1 MFVDFFYHMR
11 ERGLPVSI
19 TEWLTL
25 ISALSK
31 GHGVGS
37 LDRFYSLCRS
47 VCIKSETH
55 FDLYDQCFAEH
66 FQGVEAPEGVLEEIL
81 QWLQGPKG
89 LRDLS
94 PQEIE
99 ALKQLD
105 LDELRREFEKR
116 LQEQKGRH
124 DGGNRWIGTGGT
136 SPFGNSGYNPGG
148 VRIGGGGG
156 NRSAVQIASERRFQ
170 NLRNDVQLDVRQIG
184 MALRQLRRL
193 GRDGPPDIL
202 DLDGTIDK
210 TARDGGE
217 IDLVF
222 EADRKNTVKLLL
234 LMDVG
239 GSMNPYTR
247 LCERLFS
254 AAHGASHFQR
264 FRYFYFHNCPYEM
277 LFTDYVRGKGEPT
290 GKVIQELD
298 ESWICFVVGDAA
310 MAPYEL
316 TARGGAIDYWH
327 DNPEPGLTW
336 LQRLKTRIPRTVW
349 LNPDPERY
357 WNGYS
362 TTMIRSIFEMYP
374 LTVGGLKDAVSQV
387 RRAPN

>member
-1 MFVDFFYHMR
+1 MFVDFFYHMKD
-11 ERGLPVSI
+11 RGLPVSM

-25 ISALSK
+25 MRALSE

-37 LDRFYSLCRS
+37 LDRFYSLCRA
-47 VCIKSETH
+47 VCVKSEAH

-66 FQGVEAPEGVLEEIL
+66 FHGVHVTEGALDEIL
-81 QWLQGPKG
+81 EWLQDPKS
-89 LRDLS
+89 LRNLTPD
-94 PQEIE
+94 EIE

-105 LDELRREFEKR
+105 LEELRREFEKR

-136 SPFGNSGYNPGG
+136 SPFGHSGTNPGG

-156 NRSAVQIASERRFQ
+156 NRTAVQIASARRFQ
-170 NLRNDVQLDVRQIG
+170 NLRHDVQLDVRQIG

-193 GRDGPPDIL
+193 GREGVPDVL
-202 DLDGTIDK
+202 DLDGTIDR

-222 EADRKNTVKLLL
+222 EPDRKNTVKLLL

-247 LCERLFS
+247 LSERLFS
-254 AAHGASHFQR
+254 AAHGASHFQA
-264 FRYFYFHNCPYEM
+264 FRYFYFHNCPYEK

-290 GKVIQELD
+290 EKVMAEID
-298 ESWICFVVGDAA
+298 ATWICFVVGDAA

-316 TARGGAIDYWH
+316 TARGGAIDYRH
-327 DNPEPGLTW
+327 ENPEP
-336 LQRLKTRIPRTVW
+336 
-349 LNPDPERY
+349 
-357 WNGYS
+357 
-362 TTMIRSIFEMYP
+362 
-374 LTVGGLKDAVSQV
+374 
-387 RRAPN
+387 